1 LGRWLLGGSTLAVT
15 VLIGACSGQS
25 PPWSAPG
32 SSQQP
37 SASAQPGS
45 PANPLSDLAAL
56 AVQRIII
63 GHQVAAAKFGTPAPI
78 DDPHREQQVLDSVA
92 AASPGLGIN
101 SADSAQFFRDQIEA
115 SKVVQRG
122 LYQLWTADPTQR
134 PANRS
139 DLSKQVRPEL
149 DRLTTDM
156 LRQLQATT
164 GVRHAGARCTVEAG
178 QALTE
183 AAKPLDH
190 LDRDA
195 LRVALRSMCSQ
206 S

>member
-1 LGRWLLGGSTLAVT
+1 MGRWLLGGSTLAVT

-45 PANPLSDLAAL
+45 PANPLSDL